1 MPKHVSAKFQA
12 GHILGL
18 LPFIR
23 TTNMTKQSLFFRTD
37 ALYWLTICLVLTLF
51 YSPMVILDPIHFQDR
66 YTLLDRLFSIH
77 SLEHFLHTLLNGE
90 VGYLLEDLSLL
101 VDITLKKTFNI
112 SSFHG
117 TNLLIW
123 VGILVCVN
131 NLQQLCDLPKLTR
144 YLSGC
149 TIAFTPYFTQSVL
162 SISARGCLLSCLF
175 LCLATFCLLKNNL
188 ADNKKSPQNAP
199 ALLFYLLA
207 MLSSSVFAAWGLWAA
222 YYCYRQRHTHK
233 KYRYGCACFILAT
246 AFTLMSIIMQQV
258 GNPFV
263 PLWQARLFDAPL
275 EAFTLVLFNISRN
288 VFNLLIP
295 FHLFPASGAAS
306 FLNFLGIIPLA
317 FFLLSSRLKKTVPL
331 SDSWFGLICC
341 TSFGVILTTPI
352 FFAHAPFFLFPGIM
366 IFLYIVV
373 LLNRN
378 KKVLQG
384 ILVVTLLGFA
394 LRTVH
399 TVEHWQNEKSL
410 WLNAYLN
417 GSPAEALPWLVEIMI
432 AKEEPNIPVIFAL
445 QLKEKRPQ
453 HPDIP
458 YLYAKAVYHDNV
470 IHSRAKPRI
479 IAQQKEQNA
488 WSQYYLALSYHALQN
503 ESKAYEAIHHAL
515 YEAELFGEA
524 IETIVADAYYICQQ
538 AFRPNCRQLTTR
550 IQTQHPTHFW
560 NQNVF
565 EKRLQKLGYGMANQ
579 LHRHLE

>member
-1 MPKHVSAKFQA
+1 
-12 GHILGL
+12 
-18 LPFIR
+18 
-23 TTNMTKQSLFFRTD
+23 
-37 ALYWLTICLVLTLF
+37 
-51 YSPMVILDPIHFQDR
+51 
-66 YTLLDRLFSIH
+66 
-77 SLEHFLHTLLNGE
+77 
-90 VGYLLEDLSLL
+90 
-101 VDITLKKTFNI
+101 
-112 SSFHG
+112 
-117 TNLLIW
+117 
-123 VGILVCVN
+123 
-131 NLQQLCDLPKLTR
+131 
-144 YLSGC
+144 
-149 TIAFTPYFTQSVL
+149 
-162 SISARGCLLSCLF
+162 
-175 LCLATFCLLKNNL
+175 
-188 ADNKKSPQNAP
+188 
-199 ALLFYLLA
+199 
-207 MLSSSVFAAWGLWAA
+207 
-222 YYCYRQRHTHK
+222 
-233 KYRYGCACFILAT
+233 
-246 AFTLMSIIMQQV
+246 
-258 GNPFV
+258 
-263 PLWQARLFDAPL
+263 
-275 EAFTLVLFNISRN
+275 
-288 VFNLLIP
+288 
-295 FHLFPASGAAS
+295 
-306 FLNFLGIIPLA
+306 
-317 FFLLSSRLKKTVPL
+317 
-331 SDSWFGLICC
+331 
-341 TSFGVILTTPI
+341 
-352 FFAHAPFFLFPGIM
+352 M

-432 AKEEPNIPVIFAL
+432 AEEEPNIPVIFAL